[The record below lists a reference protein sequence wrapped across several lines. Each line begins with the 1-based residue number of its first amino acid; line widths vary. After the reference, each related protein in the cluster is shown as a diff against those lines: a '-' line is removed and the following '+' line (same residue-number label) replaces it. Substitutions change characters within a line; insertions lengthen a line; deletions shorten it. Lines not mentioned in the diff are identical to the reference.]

1 MQTKMNVYITIP
13 AGIRSRELYER
24 LQPFKAN
31 VTDMGDKVYVYMT
44 IDIREE
50 NGGYVASFDGRLD
63 TPAAIK
69 AQQDMAPLM
78 ENADKI
84 ITLDCTKLEYISSS
98 GLRLFLSLRKETAA
112 KGGKVIIE
120 NINDE
125 IKKVF
130 MMTGFFNLFEI
141 K

>member
-1 MQTKMNVYITIP
+1 
-13 AGIRSRELYER
+13 
-24 LQPFKAN
+24 
-31 VTDMGDKVYVYMT
+31 MT

-69 AQQDMAPLM
+69 AQQDIVVLT
-78 ENADKI
+78 ENADKEI
-84 ITLDCTKLEYISSS
+84 ILDCTNLEYISSS
-98 GLRLFLSLRKETAA
+98 GLRLFLALRKETSA
-112 KGGKVIIE
+112 KGGKVIVK

-130 MMTGFFNLFEI
+130 QMTGFYNLFTI
-141 K
+141 L

>member
-1 MQTKMNVYITIP
+1 MEINIQ
-13 AGIRSRELYER
+13 
-24 LQPFKAN
+24 
-31 VTDMGDKVYVYMT
+31 
-44 IDIREE
+44 EE
-50 NGGYVASFDGRLD
+50 NGGYVAYFKGRLD

-69 AQQDMAPLM
+69 AQQDITPLM
-78 ENADKI
+78 ANANKT
-84 ITLDCTKLEYISSS
+84 ITLDCTGLEYISSS

-112 KGGKVIIE
+112 KGGKVIVK

-141 K
+141 I